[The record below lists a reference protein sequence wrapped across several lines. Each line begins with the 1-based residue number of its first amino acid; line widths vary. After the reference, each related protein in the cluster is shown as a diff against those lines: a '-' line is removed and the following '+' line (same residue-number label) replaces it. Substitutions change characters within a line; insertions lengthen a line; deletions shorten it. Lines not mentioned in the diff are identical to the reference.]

1 MKKKLNKKIVQM
13 IQIPIIVVILF
24 FALRELYNIF
34 VDIDVNLFNI
44 VTIRDK
50 LTVTN
55 IMIIIVLGIIS
66 YLPLSFYDLAVK
78 KKVQI
83 NLSTRKVYKCS
94 WIASSISNLVG
105 FGGSLA
111 IFLKIIFIRI
121 CG

>member
-34 VDIDVNLFNI
+34 VDIDVNLFNMYS
-44 VTIRDK
+44 DK

-55 IMIIIVLGIIS
+55 IMIIIVLVIIS
-66 YLPLSFYDLAVK
+66 YLPLSFYDLIIK

-83 NLSTRKVYKCS
+83 YIQKENL
-94 WIASSISNLVG
+94 
-105 FGGSLA
+105 
-111 IFLKIIFIRI
+111 
-121 CG
+121 

>member
-34 VDIDVNLFNI
+34 VDIDVNLFNMYS
-44 VTIRDK
+44 DK

-66 YLPLSFYDLAVK
+66 YLPLSFYDLIIK

-83 NLSTRKVYKCS
+83 NLSTRKVYKYS
-94 WIASSISNLVG
+94 WIAS
-105 FGGSLA
+105 
-111 IFLKIIFIRI
+111 
-121 CG
+121 

>member
-34 VDIDVNLFNI
+34 VDIDVNLFNMYS
-44 VTIRDK
+44 DK

-66 YLPLSFYDLAVK
+66 YLPLSF
-78 KKVQI
+78 
-83 NLSTRKVYKCS
+83 
-94 WIASSISNLVG
+94 
-105 FGGSLA
+105 
-111 IFLKIIFIRI
+111 
-121 CG
+121 